1 MLKTFKKKYNLN
13 LKKSFFI
20 GDRDIDM
27 LAGKNAGCRTFLVK
41 SPKQKDY
48 KLKIKPNFFANNSL
62 DAVNKI
68 LKKI

>member
-1 MLKTFKKKYNLN
+1 
-13 LKKSFFI
+13 
-20 GDRDIDM
+20 M

-41 SPKQKDY
+41 SSKQKDY